1 MDYLLDDREYLE
13 PPDFESKAVLKC
25 SYCDGGIFEDEDY
38 YVIEGNAY
46 CEKMFRFLFSEN
58 CRKTVLLRI
67 WGGEKHDRKISI

>member
-38 YVIEGNAY
+38 YVIEGKAY
-46 CEKMFRFLFSEN
+46 CEKCLDFCFQRTAE
-58 CRKTVLLRI
+58 RPYY
-67 WGGEKHDRKISI
+67 